1 MVLNDDLSLQWQNC
15 SEELLSS
22 LLMLQFQLL
31 GYSMLWLCNATL
43 GEKKKREKIADM
55 LFGAKNKNKS
65 FHLFIFYLKQRFIGP
80 VQKWI
85 MDMQT
90 AEQKQ

>member
-1 MVLNDDLSLQWQNC
+1 MMTCLFSDRTALRSCSHPYSCYNFNC
-15 SEELLSS
+15 LATVCYGSV
-22 LLMLQFQLL
+22 MLH
-31 GYSMLWLCNATL
+31 W

-80 VQKWI
+80 VKKWI